1 MTTRKALIILIMTAT
16 FLNSR
21 CSIASDTQD
30 DTVLRH
36 VSVSVNGHT
45 FDAVLFDNEA
55 SRGLV
60 SMLPLDLEMRELNSN
75 EKYGYL
81 PDALPTSAQRIDTIH
96 SGDLMLYGSDCLVL
110 FYRTF
115 ATTYR
120 YTPIGR
126 LTSPASLSDILGPGN
141 ATVTFTVKE

>member
-1 MTTRKALIILIMTAT
+1 MTAT

-55 SRGLV
+55 SRILA
-60 SMLPLDLEMRELNSN
+60 SMLSLDLEMRELNIN

-81 PDALPTSAQRIDTIH
+81 PDALPTSTQRIDTIH
-96 SGDLMLYGSDCLVL
+96 NGDLMPYGNNCLVV

-126 LTSPASLSDILGPGN
+126 LTSPARLSDILGPG
-141 ATVTFTVKE
+141 AVTISLKNTK

>member
-1 MTTRKALIILIMTAT
+1 
-16 FLNSR
+16 
-21 CSIASDTQD
+21 
-30 DTVLRH
+30 
-36 VSVSVNGHT
+36 
-45 FDAVLFDNEA
+45 
-55 SRGLV
+55 
-60 SMLPLDLEMRELNSN
+60 MLPLDLEMRELNSN

-96 SGDLMLYGSDCLVL
+96 SGDLMLYGNNCLVL

-120 YTPIGR
+120 YTPISR
-126 LTSPASLSDILGPGN
+126 LTSPARLSDILGPGN